1 MVAKAKRQRQQ
12 INRWTRS
19 SDKEQYWRAQVRLW
33 RASGLSV
40 RAFCHEHGV
49 VEPSF
54 YAWRRELL
62 IRDREHIGSNEIQ
75 NSDAAPDT
83 VKDRKGRTIP
93 AHFREKL
100 QPAPNS
106 TATNPFVKLSIVE
119 DSQTG
124 TGKRELAVPG
134 LTVTTPHGYQIS
146 LATAADVELLG
157 QVVRILEEGKC

>member
-19 SDKEQYWRAQVRLW
+19 SDKEQYWHAQVRLW
-33 RASGLSV
+33 RVSGLSV
-40 RAFCHEHGV
+40 RAFCQEHGV

-62 IRDREHIGSNEIQ
+62 IREREHVGSNEIQ
-75 NSDAAPDT
+75 SSAAAPDT

-93 AHFREKL
+93 AHFRETE
-100 QPAPNS
+100 QPAPKPA
-106 TATNPFVKLSIVE
+106 ATNPFVKLSIVE
-119 DSQTG
+119 DSQPG
-124 TGKRELAVPG
+124 TVNRVSAAPG
-134 LTVTTPHGYQIS
+134 LRVTTPYGYQIS